1 MRRRRLVD
9 AASNSLPDGVS
20 INYLLMDK
28 GCNDGQMVFNMS
40 TLHELLAAI
49 DQELANC
56 RYVERLDMSGV
67 DIHII
72 NLMGVQQ
79 FDPVSEFWVGE

>member
-1 MRRRRLVD
+1 
-9 AASNSLPDGVS
+9 
-20 INYLLMDK
+20 
-28 GCNDGQMVFNMS
+28 MVFIMS